1 MKILSYTPKLI
12 AEPGALDDSRLGF
25 WVEQKNLED
34 LDDLPHGIA
43 IFGFADDTG
52 VKNVGGRIGAA
63 KGPEEIRK
71 RLYKFTTGKT
81 NSPVYDLGDLQSLST
96 IEETLAA
103 ATEFVR
109 KVHAAGHIAIPLGGG
124 HDFGFPQALG
134 LLAATQKSCSIINL
148 DAHLD
153 LRPTNPKITSGSP
166 WFLLAEHALYA
177 KTKSKL
183 VEFGIQRHCNAETLV
198 SYAKHKKI
206 EIHWLDEIRKKKK
219 SLHDQFQTLLL
230 REVKKKSVIV
240 SLDIDGVAWQ
250 FAPGCSAPQVEGFDA
265 SEVMKMSYTSGKNKS
280 VKSFGIFET
289 SPPLDLEGK
298 TSTLAA
304 HCIKEFLRGKG
315 CLD

>member
-1 MKILSYTPKLI
+1 MKILSYTPKMI

-25 WVEQKNLED
+25 WVEQKNIDEIHR
-34 LDDLPHGIA
+34 LPHGIA

-52 VKNVGGRIGAA
+52 VQNVGGRIGAA

-71 RLYKFTTGKT
+71 RLYKFTTGRTKI
-81 NSPVYDLGDLQSLST
+81 PIYDLGDLQKSNTL
-96 IEETLAA
+96 EETLGE
-103 ATEFVR
+103 ATQLV
-109 KVHAAGHIAIPLGGG
+109 KQVHAGGHIAVSMGGG

-134 LLAATQKSCSIINL
+134 CLEALQKTCAIFNL

-153 LRPTNPKITSGSP
+153 LRPANPKITSGSP
-166 WFLLAEHALYA
+166 WYLLCEHALFS

-183 VEFGIQRHCNAETLV
+183 IEFGIQTHCNAESLV
-198 SYAKHKKI
+198 NYAKEKKVS
-206 EIHWLDEIRKKKK
+206 IHWLDEIRKKKQK
-219 SLHDQFQTLLL
+219 LEEQFHSLLTK
-230 REVKKKSVIV
+230 ESKKHPLVV
-240 SLDIDGVAWQ
+240 SLDIDGVEWQ
-250 FAPGCSAPQVEGFDA
+250 FAPGCSAPQVAGFNQY
-265 SEVMKMSYTSGKNKS
+265 EVMKMSYASGKTKN

-289 SPPLDLEGK
+289 SPPLDSDGK